1 MENKSDNVLN
11 LLSSREL
18 EIAKLLACGST
29 NTMIAK
35 ELSISKLTVKAHVL
49 SIYLKLNVKTRAQ
62 LAYIIGYKN

>member
-18 EIAKLLACGST
+18 EIAKLLVCGST

-35 ELSISKLTVKAHVL
+35 ELSISKSTVKAHVL